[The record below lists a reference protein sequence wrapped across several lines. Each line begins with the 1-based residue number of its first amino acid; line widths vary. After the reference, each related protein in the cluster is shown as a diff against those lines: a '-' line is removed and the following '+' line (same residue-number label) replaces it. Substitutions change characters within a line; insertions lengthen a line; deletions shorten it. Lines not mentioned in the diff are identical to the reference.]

1 MSSDVGEVL
10 RKAELDRRV
19 SDVPD
24 PPPILAA
31 NDDEL
36 CECIGGHPLTV
47 ASLRELARRAAVVTV
62 EPRSLDDPLLPPV
75 D

>member
-1 MSSDVGEVL
+1 ML
-10 RKAELDRRV
+10 RKAELDRRA
-19 SDVPD
+19 SDVPA

-47 ASLRELARRAAVVTV
+47 ASLRELARRPAVVTV
-62 EPRSLDDPLLPPV
+62 EARSLDDLLLPQV